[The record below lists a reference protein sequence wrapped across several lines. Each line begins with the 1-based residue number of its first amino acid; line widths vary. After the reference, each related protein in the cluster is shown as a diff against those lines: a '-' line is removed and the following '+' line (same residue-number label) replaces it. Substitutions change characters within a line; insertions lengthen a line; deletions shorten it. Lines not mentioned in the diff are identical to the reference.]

1 MYSGVERRRYPR
13 VNAAFLVS
21 YKNMYSESDFNI
33 SQTVNI
39 SQGGFLLT
47 TSELFP
53 KGTTLKMLTFFPF
66 FSQRINLAGKVVR
79 QKEVA
84 KELIYETGVEFTNLE
99 QVVFEKLGEFT
110 KRKPF

>member
-13 VNAAFLVS
+13 ANAAFLVS

-39 SQGGFLLT
+39 SQGGLLLT

-66 FSQRINLAGKVVR
+66 FSQRINLLGKVVR

-84 KELIYETGVEFTNLE
+84 KGLIYETGVEFTNLE
-99 QVVFEKLGEFT
+99 QIVFEKLGEFIQ
-110 KRKPF
+110 RKPL